1 MTTTSTKAA
10 ESRLLYW
17 PGETLR
23 IVTADLELLPVRLY
37 SVFFPLREVEISGVV
52 RDSQKDYDLLVEFLT
67 RGIAEGGLTSTE
79 RLARFFGLEPILVQK
94 VLAFLQASGHIQQV
108 QSAWSLTPLGQ
119 ESRQDKKMYVQK
131 KTNRKLYF
139 EAFSSH
145 PLPKGYYKLDVLSVG
160 EVLESMEKERYFYPL
175 SAEFYPWSPGVVS
188 DLARQNSRADY
199 NLPYQIDQIQIIG
212 EGMTPAYLPM
222 HLVETRRFQA
232 GALSAERYYAV
243 VTRLRNVSGE
253 RVRDAFFEQVVNRN
267 QDLPRHLDVNTAA
280 DLAKYESLEA
290 YLQEHLSRRK
300 QEGELREISP
310 GAWRVIPK
318 PEVLLSSKGD
328 LTVEKIG
335 KSLPLGKDKG
345 YCVQIWSD
353 EDDLRSQAALEQ
365 ILDLLQHKQRRGE
378 KISRQSVNELM
389 RKLATW
395 LSIEP
400 PGWNALYQR
409 AQKRNLVT
417 FLEQVIQS

>member
-10 ESRLLYW
+10 ETRLLYW

-23 IVTADLELLPVRLY
+23 IVTADLELLPVHLY
-37 SVFFPLREVEISGVV
+37 SVLFPLREVEISGTV
-52 RDSQKDYDLLVEFLT
+52 RDSQQYDLLVEFLT

-79 RLARFFGLEPILVQK
+79 RLARFFGLEPVLVQK
-94 VLAFLQASGHIQQV
+94 VLAFLQAIGHIQQV
-108 QSAWSLTPLGQ
+108 QGAWSLTPLGL
-119 ESRQDKKMYVQK
+119 ESRQDQKMYVQK
-131 KTNRKLYF
+131 KTKRKLYF

-145 PLPKGYYKLDVLSVG
+145 PLPKGYYKLDVLSVA
-160 EVLESMEKERYFYPL
+160 EALEAREKERYFYPL
-175 SAEFYPWSPGVVS
+175 SADLYPWSPGVVS
-188 DLARQNSRADY
+188 NLARQNDRDDY
-199 NLPYQIDQIQIIG
+199 NLPYQIDQLS
-212 EGMTPAYLPM
+212 EEEMTLAYLPM
-222 HLVETRRFQA
+222 HLVETRRFKA

-243 VTRLRNVSGE
+243 VTRLRNASGE
-253 RVRDAFFEQVVNRN
+253 RVRDAFFEQIVNRN

-290 YLQEHLSRRK
+290 YLQEQLSRRK

-310 GAWRVIPK
+310 GAWRMIPK

-335 KSLPLGKDKG
+335 KPVFLDKG

-353 EDDLRSQAALEQ
+353 DPALRRQAALEQ
-365 ILDLLQHKQRRGE
+365 ILDLLQHKQRRRE
-378 KISRQSVNELM
+378 KLSRQSLNELM
-389 RKLATW
+389 RKLAIW

-409 AQKRNLVT
+409 AQERNLVT
-417 FLEQVIQS
+417 FLEKVIQS